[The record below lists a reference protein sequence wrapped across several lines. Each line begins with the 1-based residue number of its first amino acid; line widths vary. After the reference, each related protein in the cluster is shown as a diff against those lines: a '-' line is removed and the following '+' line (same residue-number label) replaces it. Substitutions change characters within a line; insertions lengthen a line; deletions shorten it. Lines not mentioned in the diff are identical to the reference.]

1 MAKKKTGK
9 KTQLPE
15 NALPQNILP
24 MGERVEEDKNIYI
37 SQHVYR
43 EIRKFTKNK
52 TQNESGGVLMGT
64 VIREFGKT
72 NILISGFIEAK
83 HCEATPTTLTFTHDT
98 WEFIHK
104 EADKRFPGK
113 KILGWIHTHPNFGIF
128 LSEYDKFIHTN
139 FFSEENQIAYVVAPI
154 QRIEGFYFW
163 INGKLERCKGF
174 YIYDKTGAKINV
186 EKENGEP
193 SPAGEGGRGIFRSIL
208 LMTLTAAVVLLL
220 FSNLSLR
227 SQVEQLQKQ
236 QESIVASANASL
248 AYLQEQIRLLSEKLE
263 ALQNDGAQGENATNN
278 EEANDNE

>member
-52 TQNESGGVLMGT
+52 TQNESGGVLVGT

-113 KILGWIHTHPNFGIF
+113 KIMGWIHTHPNFGIF

-139 FFSEENQIAYVVAPI
+139 FFSEENQIAYVVDPI
-154 QRIEGFYFW
+154 QKIEGFYFW

-193 SPAGEGGRGIFRSIL
+193 SPAGGGGRGIFRSIL

-248 AYLQEQIRLLSEKLE
+248 SYLQEQIRLLSEKLE

>member
-139 FFSEENQIAYVVAPI
+139 FFSEENQIAYVVDPI
-154 QRIEGFYFW
+154 QKIEGFYFW

-208 LMTLTAAVVLLL
+208 LMILTAAVVLLL

>member
-139 FFSEENQIAYVVAPI
+139 FFSEENQIAYVVDPI

-208 LMTLTAAVVLLL
+208 LMILTAAVVLLL

-248 AYLQEQIRLLSEKLE
+248 SYLQEQIRLLSEKLE

>member
-139 FFSEENQIAYVVAPI
+139 FFSEENQIAYVVDPI
-154 QRIEGFYFW
+154 QKIEGFYFW

>member
-139 FFSEENQIAYVVAPI
+139 FFSEENQIAYVVDPI
-154 QRIEGFYFW
+154 QKIEGFYFW

-193 SPAGEGGRGIFRSIL
+193 SPAGGGGRGIFRSIL
-208 LMTLTAAVVLLL
+208 LMILTAAVVLLL